1 MKNMIKPKLYTLST
15 CMHCKALKSFL
26 KEHNIE
32 YDFIDVDKLEG
43 NARENV
49 LSEMMK
55 ISGDMRFP
63 TIIIGDKVIMGFYQD
78 KVREALGL

>member
-1 MKNMIKPKLYTLST
+1 
-15 CMHCKALKSFL
+15 MHCKALKSFL
-26 KEHNIE
+26 KEHSIE
-32 YDFIDVDKLEG
+32 YDYIDVDKLEG
-43 NARENV
+43 REREDV
-49 LSEMMK
+49 LSDMRK